1 MTYLVTRAL
10 HTSSPSKSSF
20 GYLIEAPELDCVS
33 ANRPSTPKY
42 QLLAHLVPPQT
53 PASSEKPPSIQLRA
67 GIFHLTLISAE
78 HRFITASPLRL
89 RRRFFLWCPPLL
101 LFQLFPRSSARTAA
115 LCPSKPTAPKM
126 TASAIDV
133 ANGGEESAAQ
143 KLLQKHV
150 EAPHH
155 VTVEDVPDEDA
166 PSRAVGE
173 ASLPRAPVKA
183 AVQQK
188 EISKS
193 KAPLDTQSHEVFPEL
208 GASKGKNANVTPV
221 WGAKSSVNGA
231 PNAAASNG
239 VSRSSTPAS
248 RAATPSNTAA
258 PAMFIPGRN
267 VESVTLEP
275 QFVMPRGQL
284 KRPIQDILKDINRK
298 SRANVTMAT
307 ASNGRLRFDAT
318 GPQEVAQQALKDLVQ
333 QIGTRT
339 SVKVPV
345 PHSARA
351 HIIGKG
357 GSTIRALQDKTG
369 AKVQLPKA
377 EESRALDEDDDDDAT
392 IDVIVEG
399 NALSAASARDEILRI
414 AGERSA
420 NMQTKVR
427 DIPVAFYPFIA
438 GPGNSLVQT
447 LEDGND
453 VQIRVPS
460 YVALACATPPV
471 TPGPGQRPVFTPA
484 GVDDDHIQLAGDRA
498 AVLRVRA
505 EIERRAAELRELLEV
520 EQLSIQRGRHQFIV
534 GSRGVQPEDFFSET
548 GCAIMLPSEE
558 EEDMVTVV
566 GPADRVPA
574 ALDRAM
580 DLAMGMQMSNM
591 DIARFHR
598 NAPGGAAAHAGYVTR
613 YLRHRREIDRIE
625 QLYNTHINTPFSPA
639 GALPWEL
646 YSREGKNAIRAQ
658 SEITGI
664 INSHPP
670 SRMQAVSIDPFFHQH
685 LRNDIMPRVK
695 RDFGVQV
702 VVPEASEPSA
712 PVLLVFE
719 GPDPADGPYQ
729 VPRSKPSDAE
739 VRAFQQGLADAQK
752 HILDLIAKQEAL
764 SSASLDVPPK
774 FHERLRRFIKKEQE
788 KRPADQ
794 IPIRVTKVGTIVT
807 LRGPQSA
814 VESLASKAEAFVEQE
829 KADEKERGFTLTF
842 DFPQKYAN
850 HLIGKGGSNI
860 RELRDRFDV
869 EIQVQDGKVELKG
882 PRAKAEAA
890 RSHIQNLGRTLA
902 DETTHVLKIDPKY
915 HRELIG
921 SQGSQI
927 NRLQTR
933 YKVLIFFPRSAKNVA
948 DDQSNADAASEAGK
962 PRRQQAPD
970 EVVIRGPK
978 KGADEARDEIF
989 SLHKYLEEHSVTAT
1003 VAIQQKQVGSL
1014 IGQGGAALDELRQAT
1029 GARIDV
1035 PADRDAEIAEILIKG
1050 TASQVAKAR
1059 KVLEEKRAIFDDTIV
1074 ETIDVDKKF
1083 HKALI
1088 GPGGSNLRNIVVA
1101 AGGSDDRRSLAR
1113 AIQFPKQDVDG
1124 NTIKVEGRTEVV
1136 HKIVE
1141 QIRSM
1146 VAEKESQVTE
1156 LVEVAIDHHRAL
1168 IGRGG
1173 DIKRQMETTFGVS
1186 IDVPR
1191 QGDGRT
1197 GVKVAGRPEN
1207 VAKAKEHILGIVKQQ
1222 QGETMQVPRSL
1233 HHAVSN
1239 NGQIFRQL
1247 RNNHRVTVDHGGQR
1261 VPAKAD
1267 SSTRADKGALPLI
1280 TDDADSAADAHS
1292 WKVVQTASGEEG
1304 DIAWVLRGAPEDTA
1318 KAKEMI
1324 QKALE
1329 QARKNDW
1336 TGYLVLPDPKTYRH
1350 VIGPSGS
1357 KVSAIRQQSGCRIQ
1371 VPWDQAKDEAIE
1383 IVGSQSGVEKAK
1395 DLILAAT
1402 EAEHGASSSAPW
1414 ESVAAHEQLF
1424 VLITGANS
1432 GVGLGTAKR
1441 LTDEFLATRSHKAH
1455 LILLATTRSPSK
1467 SRATTRTLRAYAAE
1481 KQAGARVHVV
1491 SLILDLCD
1499 LRGVRAFARD
1509 LVCGR
1514 RRLVGEGGGLGGGG
1528 VRVPRLD
1535 AVVFNAAYGGWVGC
1549 DFVMAAWSFLSRGLI
1564 QSVTWPDFKKALPT
1578 VILNDRQE
1586 YGYPD
1591 KPLLG
1596 EIFTSCVFGHY
1607 MLGHQLIP
1615 LLSRPASSSL
1625 APGRIIWSSSLEAV
1639 SSVFSIDD
1647 VQGLS
1652 HVAAYESAKRLT
1664 DLLAL
1669 TCSLPAAR
1677 PYSSRWLS
1685 PPPWSEEKETAVVRP
1700 RVYLT
1705 HPGIVASTLFPLPWF
1720 LFWAYEFV
1728 LVLSRWLGSPWH
1740 TGDGR
1745 SGAKAAVWVAL
1756 QDQSALDSQGAEYVK
1771 WGSSADREGRVDVKM
1786 TEVEGWGWQG
1796 RPEDE
1801 AARAADVACGVL
1813 HRSVGRKY
1821 GSVDATAE
1829 DIIRFEELGAACWR
1843 EMEELR
1849 SQWDDL
1855 LDREEAAGEGS

>member
-1 MTYLVTRAL
+1 
-10 HTSSPSKSSF
+10 
-20 GYLIEAPELDCVS
+20 
-33 ANRPSTPKY
+33 
-42 QLLAHLVPPQT
+42 
-53 PASSEKPPSIQLRA
+53 
-67 GIFHLTLISAE
+67 
-78 HRFITASPLRL
+78 
-89 RRRFFLWCPPLL
+89 
-101 LFQLFPRSSARTAA
+101 
-115 LCPSKPTAPKM
+115 M

-166 PSRAVGE
+166 PARASGE
-173 ASLPRAPVKA
+173 ASHPRAPVKA

-188 EISKS
+188 EISKP

-208 GASKGKNANVTPV
+208 GASKGKSASVTPV
-221 WGAKSSVNGA
+221 WGAKNNVNGA
-231 PNAAASNG
+231 PSAAASNG

-248 RAATPSNTAA
+248 RAATPSHVAA

-339 SVKVPV
+339 SIKVPV

-377 EESRALDEDDDDDAT
+377 EESRALDDDDDDDAT

-438 GPGNSLVQT
+438 GPGNSLIQT
-447 LEDGND
+447 LEDNND

-460 YVALACATPPV
+460 YVALARATPPV
-471 TPGPGQRPVFTPA
+471 TSGPGQRPVFHPA
-484 GVDDDHIQLAGDRA
+484 GADDDHIQLAGDRA
-498 AVLRVRA
+498 AVQRVRA

-534 GSRGVQPEDFFSET
+534 GTRGVQPEDFFAET

-558 EEDMVTVV
+558 EEDMITVV

-702 VVPEASEPSA
+702 VVPEASEANA

-729 VPRSKPSDAE
+729 VSRSKPSDAE
-739 VRAFQQGLADAQK
+739 IRAFQQGLADAQK
-752 HILDLIAKQEAL
+752 HILDIIAKQEAL

-788 KRPADQ
+788 KRPSDQ

-829 KADEKERGFTLTF
+829 KADEKERGFTLSF

-933 YKVLIFFPRSAKNVA
+933 YKVLIFFPRSAKNGA

-1035 PADRDAEIAEILIKG
+1035 PADRDAEVAEILIKG

-1088 GPGGSNLRNIVVA
+1088 GPGGSNLKNIVVA

-1113 AIQFPKQDVDG
+1113 TIQFPKQDVNG

-1136 HKIVE
+1136 QKIME

-1156 LVEVAIDHHRAL
+1156 LVEVPIDHHRAL

-1173 DIKRQMETTFGVS
+1173 DIKRQMEKMFSVS

-1207 VAKAKEHILGIVKQQ
+1207 VAKAKEHISGIVKQQ

-1247 RNNHRVTVDHGGQR
+1247 RNNHQVTVDHGGQK
-1261 VPAKAD
+1261 VPAKVD
-1267 SSTRADKGALPLI
+1267 SSTRADKSALPLI

-1304 DIAWVLRGAPEDTA
+1304 DIAWVLRGTPENTA
-1318 KAKEMI
+1318 KAKEVI
-1324 QKALE
+1324 QKAVE

-1371 VPWDQAKDEAIE
+1371 VPWDQAKEEAIE
-1383 IVGSQSGVEKAK
+1383 IVGSQAGVEKAK
-1395 DLILAAT
+1395 DLILAAVR
-1402 EAEHGASSSAPW
+1402 EA
-1414 ESVAAHEQLF
+1414 L
-1424 VLITGANS
+1424 
-1432 GVGLGTAKR
+1432 
-1441 LTDEFLATRSHKAH
+1441 
-1455 LILLATTRSPSK
+1455 
-1467 SRATTRTLRAYAAE
+1467 
-1481 KQAGARVHVV
+1481 
-1491 SLILDLCD
+1491 
-1499 LRGVRAFARD
+1499 
-1509 LVCGR
+1509 
-1514 RRLVGEGGGLGGGG
+1514 
-1528 VRVPRLD
+1528 
-1535 AVVFNAAYGGWVGC
+1535 
-1549 DFVMAAWSFLSRGLI
+1549 
-1564 QSVTWPDFKKALPT
+1564 
-1578 VILNDRQE
+1578 
-1586 YGYPD
+1586 D
-1591 KPLLG
+1591 KP
-1596 EIFTSCVFGHY
+1596 
-1607 MLGHQLIP
+1607 
-1615 LLSRPASSSL
+1615 
-1625 APGRIIWSSSLEAV
+1625 
-1639 SSVFSIDD
+1639 
-1647 VQGLS
+1647 
-1652 HVAAYESAKRLT
+1652 
-1664 DLLAL
+1664 
-1669 TCSLPAAR
+1669 
-1677 PYSSRWLS
+1677 
-1685 PPPWSEEKETAVVRP
+1685 
-1700 RVYLT
+1700 
-1705 HPGIVASTLFPLPWF
+1705 
-1720 LFWAYEFV
+1720 
-1728 LVLSRWLGSPWH
+1728 
-1740 TGDGR
+1740 
-1745 SGAKAAVWVAL
+1745 
-1756 QDQSALDSQGAEYVK
+1756 
-1771 WGSSADREGRVDVKM
+1771 RE
-1786 TEVEGWGWQG
+1786 
-1796 RPEDE
+1796 
-1801 AARAADVACGVL
+1801 
-1813 HRSVGRKY
+1813 
-1821 GSVDATAE
+1821 
-1829 DIIRFEELGAACWR
+1829 
-1843 EMEELR
+1843 
-1849 SQWDDL
+1849 
-1855 LDREEAAGEGS
+1855 